1 MRLLILLAFSSPA
14 FAQRMVPV
22 PFVSCKADTMIG
34 PADAP
39 KPPDKPPLAPAEAAP
54 KLAYYESSVIFGV
67 LAPRGWQCL
76 ATMGSAGSTLSVNG
90 PAGATVQLSFRNGE
104 TSGRFD
110 VAAVVARVFPAYADF
125 AKSVAGEDLSRKLVY
140 APYPSDKLTY
150 RSKSLVEF
158 RTPANTEGLGTD
170 AGLSKGALPIDGVAI
185 VLGPPPGLVLLA
197 VRLSPDLAKLAPVII
212 SQVERDAPR

>member
-1 MRLLILLAFSSPA
+1 MRLLMLLALSSSA
-14 FAQRMVPV
+14 FAQRLAPV
-22 PFVSCKADTMIG
+22 PFVSCKADTMTG

-39 KPPDKPPLAPAEAAP
+39 KSPDKPPLAPADTAP
-54 KLAYYESSVIFGV
+54 QLAYYEWSVTFGV

-110 VAAVVARVFPAYADF
+110 VAAVVARIFPAYADI
-125 AKSVAGEDLSRKLVY
+125 AKSIAGEDFARKLVY

-150 RSKSLVEF
+150 KSTAVVEF

-170 AGLSKGALPIDGVAI
+170 AGLSQRALPIDAVAI

-197 VRLSPDLAKLAPVII
+197 VRLPPDLAKLAPVII
-212 SQVERDAPR
+212 SQVEHDAPH